1 LSEFDGFR
9 HNARASASESFA
21 LEVGKVATALGALA
35 SFVVSAGILLSLLD
49 RVCEKDV
56 FKGFYEKTKSLTN
69 SNVVRIGIIYD
80 DDQISAYRDEDF
92 KKLGVDAEGITREA
106 EVTYPVLLEAA
117 VRARGG
123 IGLIRVDIDRDE
135 KSALNWTQVIE

>member
-56 FKGFYEKTKSLTN
+56 FKGFYEKTKSLTD
-69 SNVVRIGIIYD
+69 SNIVRIGIIYD
-80 DDQISAYRDEDF
+80 ND
-92 KKLGVDAEGITREA
+92 
-106 EVTYPVLLEAA
+106 
-117 VRARGG
+117 
-123 IGLIRVDIDRDE
+123 
-135 KSALNWTQVIE
+135 